1 MVSASSIPA
10 GSIRTLTWPL
20 PRLTSTAGT
29 TAVCLALVLAG
40 LAGCRPSDG
49 AGQGDVPRSV
59 TPTMTTPSMSRPSAS
74 NHPTPPGTAKTRQ
87 SPGSAAPPNAASPD
101 PPAVKLPPPRPPLK
115 IVRPPRPA
123 ASPIP

>member
-1 MVSASSIPA
+1 MVSAYSISSGGI
-10 GSIRTLTWPL
+10 GTLTWPL
-20 PRLTSTAGT
+20 PRLPSTAGT
-29 TAVCLALVLAG
+29 TALCLTLVLAG

-59 TPTMTTPSMSRPSAS
+59 MPTITAPSTSRPSAS
-74 NHPTPPGTAKTRQ
+74 NHPTPPGTAKTAQ
-87 SPGSAAPPNAASPD
+87 SPGSATPPNAASPE
-101 PPAVKLPPPRPPLK
+101 PTAVKLPPPRPPLK